1 MKKRLHDKK
10 AGIAILVALILISL
24 AEVVLRS
31 VIMKEAMFNLSNA
44 GEPIITALVSLMLII
59 FASEGKDRIVYIL
72 SGAWL
77 GYFAFNQLFDL
88 PEIIAMFFGAMKNY
102 DGFTDFAILFH
113 VLSMVCIIA
122 IGALLVEYMNDGT
135 IYNKAFNIL
144 CTITILT
151 FVVNIVLGIYDI
163 VVLNDVSAVLAILN
177 NLSRG
182 AMVFFFTFFAY
193 DSAKHQLKK
202 ANLIK

>member
-10 AGIAILVALILISL
+10 AGIAILISLIIISL

-31 VIMKEAMFNLSNA
+31 VILKEAMFNLSNA
-44 GEPIITALVSLMLII
+44 GEPIIAALVSLILII
-59 FASEGKDRIVYIL
+59 FASKGKDRIFYIL

-88 PEIIAMFFGAMKNY
+88 PEIISMFFGAIKNY

-144 CTITILT
+144 CTITVLT
-151 FVVNIVLGIYDI
+151 FVINIVFGIYDI
-163 VVLNDVSAVLAILN
+163 VVLNDISAVLAILN

-193 DSAKHQLKK
+193 DSAKAQLKK
-202 ANLIK
+202 TKLSK